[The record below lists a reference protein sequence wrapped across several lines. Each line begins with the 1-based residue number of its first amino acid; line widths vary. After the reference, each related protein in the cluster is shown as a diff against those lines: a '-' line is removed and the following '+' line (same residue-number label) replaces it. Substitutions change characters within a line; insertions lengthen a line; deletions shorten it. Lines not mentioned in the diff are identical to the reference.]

1 MVRRTIASAVSKIG
15 TPIARSGTVSKIGTP
30 IARSGTPMDTKN
42 ESPLF
47 ITSGR
52 TDSRNP
58 RYIDPVSPRN
68 TLAGWKL

>member
-1 MVRRTIASAVSKIG
+1 MVRRTIASA
-15 TPIARSGTVSKIGTP
+15 VSKIGTP

-52 TDSRNP
+52 TDSRKP
-58 RYIDPVSPRN
+58 MYMDPVSPRN

>member
-1 MVRRTIASAVSKIG
+1 
-15 TPIARSGTVSKIGTP
+15 
-30 IARSGTPMDTKN
+30 MDTKN

-52 TDSRNP
+52 TDSRKP
-58 RYIDPVSPRN
+58 MYMDPVSPRN

>member
-1 MVRRTIASAVSKIG
+1 MVRRTIASA
-15 TPIARSGTVSKIGTP
+15 VSKIGTP

-52 TDSRNP
+52 TDSRKP
-58 RYIDPVSPRN
+58 MYIDPVSPRN